1 MRAKAI
7 SLLAVGLGGALGT
20 GLRYGFS
27 VAALGLDPVIAVL
40 STLAANV
47 LGAGLIGYLSTRR
60 LGEGAK
66 ALWMTGFCGGFTT
79 FSFFS
84 LEILLLFD
92 RSAAL
97 ALGYGALL
105 RWAMA
110 PCRWSCGCWPSGRA
124 WRWAAKAPPRGPH
137 PPAHDPL
144 GGACPLRGRR
154 VRYCRPVAS
163 P

>member
-1 MRAKAI
+1 MRAKVI
-7 SLLAVGLGGALGT
+7 SLLVVGLGGALGT

-40 STLAANV
+40 STLAANA

-97 ALGYGALL
+97 ALGYGALSL
-105 RWAMA
+105 VLWLLAVWAGVA
-110 PCRWSCGCWPSGRA
+110 LGRESAPSGS
-124 WRWAAKAPPRGPH
+124 PPT
-137 PPAHDPL
+137 
-144 GGACPLRGRR
+144 
-154 VRYCRPVAS
+154 RP
-163 P
+163 